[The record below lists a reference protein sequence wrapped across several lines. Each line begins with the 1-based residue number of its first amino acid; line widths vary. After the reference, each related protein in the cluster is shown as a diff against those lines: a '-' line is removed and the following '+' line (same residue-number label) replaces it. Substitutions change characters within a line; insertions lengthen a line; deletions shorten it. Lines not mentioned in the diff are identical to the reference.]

1 MSQNLQNYQNFKI
14 EEGKAANQRFP
25 AATRLGMPHTSNY
38 CFVGFASFVIK
49 NNAMKKNIALIICSL
64 FLLFPLLAQQPSPQ
78 RLSVQDCI
86 DMALENNM
94 ELKNSQLEINK
105 AKATK
110 NEARAEYFP
119 TVSVQA
125 LAFDALNPM
134 ISFGIEDIDNAQ
146 LRQLLYTLYAEYGA
160 NMGLDKEYSFVQ
172 NGVML
177 NAMATEP
184 IYAGGRIRNGNK
196 LAKLGIEAAE
206 TQAKVKEDEVCL
218 QTETLY
224 WQIVALQEKLA
235 TLDQLDR
242 LLDTLNKDLSG
253 AIEAGLAMP
262 TDQFKLKVKQN
273 ESQLNRKK
281 VTDGI
286 TLLKMALVQYIGA
299 DWQAMTLTDTLG
311 METEP
316 TAYYQQPQ
324 EAVSLRNESHLLDLS
339 IQAEKL
345 KKKMTLGEALPSLMV
360 GGSANYH
367 TIFENTKPNA
377 MVFAMLQV
385 PITDWHKTSIKLK
398 KHNLDTEMAENTRR
412 DLTEKMEMQ
421 TNQAWFNL
429 EQSWLRI
436 TMAQTALSD
445 AEANLKVTE
454 DYYEAGLVALSD
466 LLEAQTL
473 LKQSRDELTDSRVE
487 YRINLVTYKS
497 LVEE

>member
-1 MSQNLQNYQNFKI
+1 MRKVVVL
-14 EEGKAANQRFP
+14 
-25 AATRLGMPHTSNY
+25 
-38 CFVGFASFVIK
+38 
-49 NNAMKKNIALIICSL
+49 ICSIWL
-64 FLLFPLLAQQPSPQ
+64 SLPLLAQQ

-86 DMALENNM
+86 EMALQNNI
-94 ELKNSQLEINK
+94 ELKNSQLEIDK
-105 AKATK
+105 ARETK

-119 TVSVQA
+119 TISAQA

-134 ISFGIEDIDNAQ
+134 LTFGIDDIDNAQ
-146 LRQLLYTLYAEYGA
+146 VRQLLHTLYAEYGV
-160 NMGLDKEYSFVQ
+160 NMGLDKEYSFIQ
-172 NGVML
+172 NGMVL

-206 TQAKVKEDEVCL
+206 YQSKVKEDEVRL

-224 WQIVALQEKLA
+224 WQIVALQEKRS

-242 LLDTLNKDLSG
+242 LLDTLDKDLSG

-262 TDQFKLKVKQN
+262 TDQYKLKVKQN

-281 VTDGI
+281 VDDGI
-286 TLLKMALVQYIGA
+286 TLLKMALAQTIGA
-299 DWQAMTLTDTLG
+299 DWREMELSDTLG
-311 METEP
+311 LETNP
-316 TAYYQQPQ
+316 TTLFRDAS
-324 EAVSLRNESHLLDLS
+324 EAAASRNESHLLDLS
-339 IQAEKL
+339 IKAEDL
-345 KKKMTLGEALPSLMV
+345 KKKMTLGAALPSLMV
-360 GGSANYH
+360 GGSASYH
-367 TIFENTKPNA
+367 TILENTKPNA
-377 MVFAMLQV
+377 MVFAMLQI
-385 PITDWHKTSIKLK
+385 PITDWHKTAYKLK
-398 KHNLDTEMAENTRR
+398 KHDLDAEAAENTRR

-445 AEANLKVTE
+445 AEANLKITE

-466 LLEAQTL
+466 VLEAQTM

-487 YRINLVTYKS
+487 YRINFVIYRKLTK
-497 LVEE
+497 

>member
-1 MSQNLQNYQNFKI
+1 MMKI
-14 EEGKAANQRFP
+14 K
-25 AATRLGMPHTSNY
+25 TIL
-38 CFVGFASFVIK
+38 FVLLFSSG
-49 NNAMKKNIALIICSL
+49 SL
-64 FLLFPLLAQQPSPQ
+64 FGQQKDSL

-86 DMALENNM
+86 EMALGNNI
-94 ELKNSQLEINK
+94 ELKNSQLEIDK
-105 AKATK
+105 ARATK

-119 TVSVQA
+119 TVSAQA
-125 LAFDALNPM
+125 VAFDALNPM
-134 ISFGIEDIDNAQ
+134 LTFGIKDIDNAQ

-160 NMGLDKEYSFVQ
+160 NMGIDKEYSFVQ

-196 LAKLGIEAAE
+196 LAKLGIDAAE
-206 TQAKVKEDEVCL
+206 TQTKVKEDEVRL

-242 LLDTLNKDLSG
+242 LLDTLDKDLTG
-253 AIEAGLAMP
+253 TIEAGLAMP

-281 VTDGI
+281 VMDGI
-286 TLLKMALVQYIGA
+286 TLLKMALAQTIGA
-299 DWQAMTLTDTLG
+299 DWQEMELVDTLG
-311 METEP
+311 LEP
-316 TAYYQQPQ
+316 NPATMFKDVA
-324 EAVSLRNESHLLDLS
+324 EAVALRNESHLLDLS
-339 IQAEKL
+339 LQAEKL
-345 KKKMTLGEALPSLMV
+345 KKKMTLGEALPSLLV
-360 GGSANYH
+360 GGSASYH
-367 TIFENTKPNA
+367 TILENTKPNA
-377 MVFAMLQV
+377 MVFAVLQV
-385 PITDWHKTSIKLK
+385 PITDWHKTSFKLK
-398 KHNLDTEMAENTRR
+398 KHDLDAEMAENTRR

-445 AEANLKVTE
+445 AEANLKITQ
-454 DYYEAGLVALSD
+454 DYYDAGLVALSD

-487 YRINLVTYKS
+487 YRINLVTYRQ
-497 LVEE
+497 LTND

>member
-1 MSQNLQNYQNFKI
+1 MVL
-14 EEGKAANQRFP
+14 
-25 AATRLGMPHTSNY
+25 
-38 CFVGFASFVIK
+38 
-49 NNAMKKNIALIICSL
+49 ICSIWL
-64 FLLFPLLAQQPSPQ
+64 SLPLLAQQ

-86 DMALENNM
+86 DMALENNI
-94 ELKNSQLEINK
+94 ELKNSQLEIDK
-105 AKATK
+105 ARATK

-119 TVSVQA
+119 TVSAQA

-134 ISFGIEDIDNAQ
+134 LTFGIDDIDNAQ
-146 LRQLLYTLYAEYGA
+146 VRQLLHTLYAEYGV
-160 NMGLDKEYSFVQ
+160 NMGLDKEYSFIQ
-172 NGVML
+172 NGVVL

-206 TQAKVKEDEVCL
+206 YQSKVKEDEVRL

-224 WQIVALQEKLA
+224 WQIVALQEKRS

-242 LLDTLNKDLSG
+242 LLDTLDKDLNG

-262 TDQFKLKVKQN
+262 TDQYKLKVKQN

-281 VTDGI
+281 VDDGI
-286 TLLKMALVQYIGA
+286 TLLKMALAQTIGA
-299 DWQAMTLTDTLG
+299 DWQTMELSDTLG
-311 METEP
+311 LETNP
-316 TAYYQQPQ
+316 STLFRDAS
-324 EAVSLRNESHLLDLS
+324 EAVASRNESHLLDLS
-339 IQAEKL
+339 IKAENL
-345 KKKMTLGEALPSLMV
+345 KKKMTIGAALPSLMV
-360 GGSANYH
+360 GGSASYH
-367 TIFENTKPNA
+367 TILENTKPNA
-377 MVFAMLQV
+377 MVFAMLQI
-385 PITDWHKTSIKLK
+385 PITDWHKTTYKLK
-398 KHNLDTEMAENTRR
+398 KHDLDAETAANTRR

-445 AEANLKVTE
+445 AEANLKITE

-466 LLEAQTL
+466 VLEAQTM

-487 YRINLVTYKS
+487 YRINLVNYNRLTK
-497 LVEE
+497 E

>member
-1 MSQNLQNYQNFKI
+1 MK
-14 EEGKAANQRFP
+14 
-25 AATRLGMPHTSNY
+25 HTIVLVCLLLLMFFCSD
-38 CFVGFASFVIK
+38 GFAIRRTGIGDLKSPFQNGRIT
-49 NNAMKKNIALIICSL
+49 N
-64 FLLFPLLAQQPSPQ
+64 PSELNDTL
-78 RLSVQDCI
+78 RLSVQNCI
-86 DMALENNM
+86 DMALENNI
-94 ELKNSQLEINK
+94 ELKNSQLEIDK
-105 AKATK
+105 ARATK
-110 NEARAEYFP
+110 NEARAEYYP
-119 TVSVQA
+119 TLSAQA
-125 LAFDALNPM
+125 MAFDALNPM
-134 ISFGIEDIDNAQ
+134 ITFGIEDIDNAQ

-196 LAKLGIEAAE
+196 LAKLGVEAAE

-242 LLDTLNKDLSG
+242 LLDTLDKDLSG

-286 TLLKMALVQYIGA
+286 TLLKMALGQYIGA
-299 DWQAMTLTDTLG
+299 DWQTLTLVDTLG
-311 METEP
+311 LETEP
-316 TAYYQQPQ
+316 SAYFQVAK
-324 EAVSLRNESHLLDLS
+324 EAVAQRNESHLLDLS
-339 IQAEKL
+339 LKAEDL

-360 GGSANYH
+360 GGSTSYH
-367 TIFENTKPNA
+367 TIFENSKPNA
-377 MVFAMLQV
+377 MVFAVLQV
-385 PITDWHKTSIKLK
+385 PITDWHKTSIRLK
-398 KHNLDTEMAENTRR
+398 KHDLDAEMAENTRR

-436 TMAQTALSD
+436 SMAETALRD
-445 AEANLKVTE
+445 AEANLKITE
-454 DYYEAGLVALSD
+454 DYYDAGLVALSD

-497 LVEE
+497 LVKE

>member
-1 MSQNLQNYQNFKI
+1 
-14 EEGKAANQRFP
+14 
-25 AATRLGMPHTSNY
+25 
-38 CFVGFASFVIK
+38 
-49 NNAMKKNIALIICSL
+49 MKKHIVIVCLLLSVSVFAQNPDSL
-64 FLLFPLLAQQPSPQ
+64 

-86 DMALENNM
+86 DMALENNI
-94 ELKNSQLEINK
+94 ELKNRQLEIDK

-110 NEARAEYFP
+110 SEARAEYFP
-119 TVSVQA
+119 TLSAQA
-125 LAFDALNPM
+125 VAFDALNPM
-134 ISFGIEDIDNAQ
+134 ITFGIEDIDNAQ
-146 LRQLLYTLYAEYGA
+146 LRQILYTLYSEYGA

-184 IYAGGRIRNGNK
+184 VYAGGRIRNGNK
-196 LAKLGIEAAE
+196 LAQLGIEAAE
-206 TQAKVKEDEVCL
+206 TQTKVKENGVRL

-224 WQIVALQEKLA
+224 WQIVALQEKVA

-242 LLDTLNKDLSG
+242 LLDTLDKDLSG

-262 TDQFKLKVKQN
+262 TDQYKLRVKQN

-281 VTDGI
+281 LTDGI
-286 TLLKMALVQYIGA
+286 TLLKMALAQTIGA
-299 DWQAMTLTDTLG
+299 DWQTMTLTDTLG
-311 METEP
+311 LETEP
-316 TAYYQQPQ
+316 SAYYHHAE
-324 EAVSLRNESHLLDLS
+324 EAVAQRHESHLLDLS
-339 IQAEKL
+339 LKAEDL

-360 GGSANYH
+360 GGSASYH
-367 TIFENTKPNA
+367 TVFENSKPNA
-377 MVFAMLQV
+377 MVFAVLQV

-398 KHNLDTEMAENTRR
+398 KHHLDAEMAENTRR
-412 DLTEKMEMQ
+412 DLTEKMQMQ

-436 TMAQTALSD
+436 DMAQTALSD
-445 AEANLKVTE
+445 AEANLKITE
-454 DYYEAGLVALSD
+454 DYYDAGLVALSD

-497 LVEE
+497 LVKE

>member
-1 MSQNLQNYQNFKI
+1 MKTKTIL
-14 EEGKAANQRFP
+14 
-25 AATRLGMPHTSNY
+25 
-38 CFVGFASFVIK
+38 FV
-49 NNAMKKNIALIICSL
+49 
-64 FLLFPLLAQQPSPQ
+64 LLFSASPLFGQQKDSLN
-78 RLSVQDCI
+78 LSVQNCI
-86 DMALENNM
+86 EMALENNI
-94 ELKNSQLEINK
+94 ELKNSQLEIDK
-105 AKATK
+105 ARATK

-119 TVSVQA
+119 TVTAQA

-134 ISFGIEDIDNAQ
+134 LTFGIEDIDNAQ

-196 LAKLGIEAAE
+196 LAKLGIDAAE

-242 LLDTLNKDLSG
+242 LLDTLDKDLTG

-286 TLLKMALVQYIGA
+286 ILLKMALAQTIGT
-299 DWQAMTLTDTLG
+299 DWQTMTLVDTLG
-311 METEP
+311 LETEP
-316 TAYYQQPQ
+316 TAYYQQPD
-324 EAVSLRNESHLLDLS
+324 EVVSLRNESHLLDLS
-339 IQAEKL
+339 LQAEKL
-345 KKKMTLGEALPSLMV
+345 KKKMTLGETLPSLLV
-360 GGSANYH
+360 GGSTSYH
-367 TIFENTKPNA
+367 TILENSKPNA
-377 MVFAMLQV
+377 MVFVVLQV
-385 PITDWHKTSIKLK
+385 PLTDWHKTSFKLK
-398 KHNLDTEMAENTRR
+398 KHDLDAEMAENTRR

-429 EQSWLRI
+429 EQSRLRI
-436 TMAQTALSD
+436 TMAQTALND
-445 AEANLKVTE
+445 AEANLKITE

-466 LLEAQTL
+466 VLEAQTL
-473 LKQSRDELTDSRVE
+473 LKKSRDELTDSRVE
-487 YRINLVTYKS
+487 YRINLVTYRQ
-497 LVEE
+497 LTND

>member
-1 MSQNLQNYQNFKI
+1 MGKVMDKEKGLKSLLFRRICNPSGRKRGFEIPTSIRTDFKSVRTVALTI
-14 EEGKAANQRFP
+14 
-25 AATRLGMPHTSNY
+25 L
-38 CFVGFASFVIK
+38 FASFSI
-49 NNAMKKNIALIICSL
+49 SL
-64 FLLFPLLAQQPSPQ
+64 MAQEPLN
-78 RLSVQDCI
+78 LSVQDCI
-86 DMALENNM
+86 DMALENNI
-94 ELKNSQLEINK
+94 ELKNSQLEIDK
-105 AKATK
+105 ARATK

-119 TVSVQA
+119 TVSAQA

-196 LAKLGIEAAE
+196 LAKLGIDAAE

-242 LLDTLNKDLSG
+242 LLDTLDKDLSG

-262 TDQFKLKVKQN
+262 TDQYKLKVKQN

-286 TLLKMALVQYIGA
+286 TLLKMALAQYIGA
-299 DWQAMTLTDTLG
+299 DWQTMTLSDTLG

-316 TAYYQQPQ
+316 TAYYQQPN

-339 IQAEKL
+339 IEAEKL
-345 KKKMTLGEALPSLMV
+345 KKKMTLGEALPSLLV
-360 GGSANYH
+360 GGSTSYH

-377 MVFAMLQV
+377 MVFAVLQV

-436 TMAQTALSD
+436 TMAQTALND
-445 AEANLKVTE
+445 AEANLKVTQ

-497 LVEE
+497 LVKE

>member
-1 MSQNLQNYQNFKI
+1 MSQNLQNYQNFNV
-14 EEGKAANQRFP
+14 EVRKAANWRFP
-25 AATRLGMPHTSNY
+25 AATRLGMPHSPKSS
-38 CFVGFASFVIK
+38 FVGFASFVIK
-49 NNAMKKNIALIICSL
+49 NNAMRKVVVLICSIWL
-64 FLLFPLLAQQPSPQ
+64 SLPLLAQQ

-86 DMALENNM
+86 DMALENNI
-94 ELKNSQLEINK
+94 ELKNSQLEIDK
-105 AKATK
+105 ARATK

-119 TVSVQA
+119 TVSAQA

-134 ISFGIEDIDNAQ
+134 LTFGIDDIDNAQ
-146 LRQLLYTLYAEYGA
+146 VRQLLHTLYAEYGV
-160 NMGLDKEYSFVQ
+160 NMGLDKEYSFIQ
-172 NGVML
+172 NGVVL

-206 TQAKVKEDEVCL
+206 YQSKVKEDEVRL

-224 WQIVALQEKLA
+224 WQIVALQEKRS

-242 LLDTLNKDLSG
+242 LLDTLDKDLNG

-262 TDQFKLKVKQN
+262 TDQYKLKVKQN

-281 VTDGI
+281 VDDGI
-286 TLLKMALVQYIGA
+286 TLLKMALAQTIGA
-299 DWQAMTLTDTLG
+299 DWQTMELSDTLG
-311 METEP
+311 LETNP
-316 TAYYQQPQ
+316 STLFRDAS
-324 EAVSLRNESHLLDLS
+324 EAVASRNESHLLDLS
-339 IQAEKL
+339 IKAENL
-345 KKKMTLGEALPSLMV
+345 KKKMTIGAALPSLMV
-360 GGSANYH
+360 GGSASYH
-367 TIFENTKPNA
+367 TILENTKPNA
-377 MVFAMLQV
+377 MVFAMLQI
-385 PITDWHKTSIKLK
+385 PITDWHKTTYKLK
-398 KHNLDTEMAENTRR
+398 KHDLDAETAANTRR

-445 AEANLKVTE
+445 AEANLKITE

-466 LLEAQTL
+466 VLEAQTM

-487 YRINLVTYKS
+487 YRINLVNYNRLTK
-497 LVEE
+497 E

>member
-1 MSQNLQNYQNFKI
+1 
-14 EEGKAANQRFP
+14 
-25 AATRLGMPHTSNY
+25 
-38 CFVGFASFVIK
+38 
-49 NNAMKKNIALIICSL
+49 MKKYIIILSL
-64 FLLFPLLAQQPSPQ
+64 LLTMSAFAQEPQ
-78 RLSVQDCI
+78 HLSVQDCI
-86 DMALENNM
+86 EMALENNI
-94 ELKNSQLEINK
+94 ELKNSQLEIDK
-105 AKATK
+105 ARATK
-110 NEARAEYFP
+110 NEASAEYFP
-119 TVSVQA
+119 TVSAQA
-125 LAFDALNPM
+125 VAFDALNPM
-134 ISFGIEDIDNAQ
+134 LTFGIEDIDNAQ

-160 NMGLDKEYSFVQ
+160 NMGIDKEYSFVQ

-196 LAKLGIEAAE
+196 LAKLGIDAAE
-206 TQAKVKEDEVCL
+206 TQARVKEDEVRL

-224 WQIVALQEKLA
+224 WQIVALQEKLN

-242 LLDTLNKDLSG
+242 LLDTLDKDLSG

-286 TLLKMALVQYIGA
+286 TLLKMALAQTIGA
-299 DWQAMTLTDTLG
+299 DWQEMELIDTLG
-311 METEP
+311 LETNP
-316 TAYYQQPQ
+316 TTMFKDVA
-324 EAVSLRNESHLLDLS
+324 EAVSSRNESHLLNLS
-339 IQAEKL
+339 IEAEKL
-345 KKKMTLGEALPSLMV
+345 KKKMTLGEALPSLLV
-360 GGSANYH
+360 GGSVNYH
-367 TIFENTKPNA
+367 TVMENTKPNA
-377 MVFAMLQV
+377 LVFAVLQV

-398 KHNLDTEMAENTRR
+398 KHALDTEMAENTRR

-445 AEANLKVTE
+445 AEANLKITQ
-454 DYYEAGLVALSD
+454 DYYDAGLVALSD
-466 LLEAQTL
+466 VLEAQTL

-487 YRINLVTYKS
+487 YRINLVKYKQ
-497 LVEE
+497 LTND

>member
-1 MSQNLQNYQNFKI
+1 
-14 EEGKAANQRFP
+14 
-25 AATRLGMPHTSNY
+25 
-38 CFVGFASFVIK
+38 
-49 NNAMKKNIALIICSL
+49 MKKYIIIL
-64 FLLFPLLAQQPSPQ
+64 VLLLSISAFAQEPDKT

-86 DMALENNM
+86 DMALENNI
-94 ELKNSQLEINK
+94 ELKNSQLEIDK
-105 AKATK
+105 ARATK

-119 TVSVQA
+119 TMSAQA

-160 NMGLDKEYSFVQ
+160 NMGIDKEYSFVQ

-196 LAKLGIEAAE
+196 LAKLGIDASE

-242 LLDTLNKDLSG
+242 LLDTLDKDLSG

-286 TLLKMALVQYIGA
+286 TLLKMALAQYIGA
-299 DWQAMTLTDTLG
+299 DWQRMTLSDTLG

-316 TAYYQQPQ
+316 TAYYQQPN

-339 IQAEKL
+339 IEAEKL
-345 KKKMTLGEALPSLMV
+345 KKKMTLGEALPSLLV
-360 GGSANYH
+360 GGSTSYH

-377 MVFAMLQV
+377 MVFAVLQV
-385 PITDWHKTSIKLK
+385 PITDWHKTSFKLK
-398 KHNLDTEMAENTRR
+398 KHNLDTEIAENTRR

-445 AEANLKVTE
+445 AEANLKVTQ

-473 LKQSRDELTDSRVE
+473 LKKSRDELTDSRVE

-497 LVEE
+497 LVKE

>member
-1 MSQNLQNYQNFKI
+1 MKNAI
-14 EEGKAANQRFP
+14 V
-25 AATRLGMPHTSNY
+25 
-38 CFVGFASFVIK
+38 FV
-49 NNAMKKNIALIICSL
+49 CSL
-64 FLLFPLLAQQPSPQ
+64 LLMSPLFAQQK
-78 RLSVQDCI
+78 LSVQDCI
-86 DMALENNM
+86 EMALENNI
-94 ELKNSQLEINK
+94 ELKNSQLEIDK
-105 AKATK
+105 ARATK

-119 TVSVQA
+119 TVSAQA
-125 LAFDALNPM
+125 VAFDALNPM
-134 ISFGIEDIDNAQ
+134 LTFGIEDIDNAQ

-196 LAKLGIEAAE
+196 LAKLGIDAAE
-206 TQAKVKEDEVCL
+206 TQARVKEDEVRL

-242 LLDTLNKDLSG
+242 LLDTLDKDLSG
-253 AIEAGLAMP
+253 AIEA

-286 TLLKMALVQYIGA
+286 TLLKMALAQTIGT
-299 DWQAMTLTDTLG
+299 DWQTMVLTDTLG

-316 TAYYQQPQ
+316 TAYYKQPN

-339 IQAEKL
+339 LQAEKL
-345 KKKMTLGEALPSLMV
+345 KKKMTLGEALPSLLV
-360 GGSANYH
+360 GGSVNYH
-367 TIFENTKPNA
+367 TVMENTKPNA
-377 MVFAMLQV
+377 LVFAVLQV

-398 KHNLDTEMAENTRR
+398 KHNLDAELAENTRR

-436 TMAQTALSD
+436 TMAQTALND
-445 AEANLKVTE
+445 AEANLKITQ

-466 LLEAQTL
+466 VLEAQTL

-487 YRINLVTYKS
+487 YRINLVTYRQLAKD
-497 LVEE
+497 

>member
-1 MSQNLQNYQNFKI
+1 MK
-14 EEGKAANQRFP
+14 
-25 AATRLGMPHTSNY
+25 HTIVLV
-38 CFVGFASFVIK
+38 C
-49 NNAMKKNIALIICSL
+49 
-64 FLLFPLLAQQPSPQ
+64 LLMLMFSVFAQQPDSR
-78 RLSVQDCI
+78 RLSVQNCI
-86 DMALENNM
+86 DMALENNI
-94 ELKNSQLEINK
+94 ELKNSLLEIDK
-105 AKATK
+105 ARATK
-110 NEARAEYFP
+110 NEARAEYYP
-119 TVSVQA
+119 TVSAQA
-125 LAFDALNPM
+125 VAFDALNPM
-134 ISFGIEDIDNAQ
+134 ITFGIEDIDNAQ
-146 LRQLLYTLYAEYGA
+146 LRQILYTLYAEYGA

-172 NGVML
+172 NGVMF

-196 LAKLGIEAAE
+196 LAKLGVEAAE

-242 LLDTLNKDLSG
+242 LLDTLDKDLSG

-286 TLLKMALVQYIGA
+286 TLLKMALGQYIGT
-299 DWQAMTLTDTLG
+299 DWQTLTLADTLG
-311 METEP
+311 LEIEP
-316 TAYYQQPQ
+316 SAYFQVAE
-324 EAVSLRNESHLLDLS
+324 EAVAQRNESHLLDLS
-339 IQAEKL
+339 LKAEDL

-360 GGSANYH
+360 GGSASYH

-377 MVFAMLQV
+377 MVFAVLQV

-398 KHNLDTEMAENTRR
+398 KHDLDAEMAENTRR
-412 DLTEKMEMQ
+412 DLAEKMEMQ
-421 TNQAWFNL
+421 TTQAWFNL

-487 YRINLVTYKS
+487 YRINLVTYRQLTKD
-497 LVEE
+497 

>member
-1 MSQNLQNYQNFKI
+1 MFSVF
-14 EEGKAANQRFP
+14 
-25 AATRLGMPHTSNY
+25 
-38 CFVGFASFVIK
+38 
-49 NNAMKKNIALIICSL
+49 
-64 FLLFPLLAQQPSPQ
+64 AQQPDSR
-78 RLSVQDCI
+78 RLSVQNCI
-86 DMALENNM
+86 DMALENNI
-94 ELKNSQLEINK
+94 ELKNSLLEIDK
-105 AKATK
+105 ARATK
-110 NEARAEYFP
+110 NEARAEYYP
-119 TVSVQA
+119 TVSAQA
-125 LAFDALNPM
+125 VAFDALNPM
-134 ISFGIEDIDNAQ
+134 ITFGIEDIDNAQ
-146 LRQLLYTLYAEYGA
+146 LRQILYTLYAEYGA

-172 NGVML
+172 NGVMF

-196 LAKLGIEAAE
+196 LAKLGVEAAE

-242 LLDTLNKDLSG
+242 LLDTLDKDLSG

-286 TLLKMALVQYIGA
+286 TLLKMALGQYIGT
-299 DWQAMTLTDTLG
+299 DWQTLTLADTLG
-311 METEP
+311 LEIEP
-316 TAYYQQPQ
+316 SAYFQVAE
-324 EAVSLRNESHLLDLS
+324 EAVAQRNESHLLDLS
-339 IQAEKL
+339 LKAEDL

-360 GGSANYH
+360 GGSASYH

-377 MVFAMLQV
+377 MVFAVLQV

-398 KHNLDTEMAENTRR
+398 KHDLDAEMAENTRR
-412 DLTEKMEMQ
+412 DLAEKMEMQ
-421 TNQAWFNL
+421 TTQAWFNL

-487 YRINLVTYKS
+487 YRINLVTYRQLTKD
-497 LVEE
+497 